1 MITPRH
7 QIVSLAI
14 FISMLLGN
22 NPQASAQKLP
32 DFVSQTPQAAALSKY
47 SEYPVSNFTGVPS
60 INVPLYTIESGDISL
75 PIGLNYHAGGFKV
88 SEEASWVGLGW
99 TLTANGLIT
108 RTVNGVDDFNGSVAA
123 GITPYHSAP
132 KIVDIVNGCPGPT
145 SGPNWR
151 VCDIPGANNFINP
164 NERYPTVS
172 FQRHNLAMVNGAIE
186 DYSGYQNSLFDW
198 EPDMY
203 SINIMGLNG
212 KFVMDQDKNVH
223 FLEKQDIEVKKTTNG
238 WMARSN
244 DGFQY
249 YFENKESSQ
258 NFYGRESNGSWY
270 ITKIVSPTKREM
282 KFFYEQDAFFS
293 WQKSYNEVMASIVSG
308 SVDIPPVVDY
318 HTQDV
323 KTQNVYL
330 TRIEFDN
337 GYAVFTR
344 DTNLREDLKDAKRLK
359 TIQIYNTNNKLIK
372 EFELTSSYFNS
383 NSPQRGYIA
392 KLGTI
397 TDADYSFYQKRLK
410 LDHIIERNGTES
422 KKTQFKYAALNLPN
436 KDSFSQ
442 DHWGYYNGQNNTNL
456 IASFEGDLPNEVYTI
471 GVSSSGGI
479 NSCGVDFSQGNTSL
493 PLYTR
498 FNSSNRDTNPATVN
512 ANVLQEII
520 YPTGGKTTFEF
531 EANQYKPAATG
542 GYDSYQYIDISQ
554 TLSKN
559 ARPGAPDLLM
569 PSTPSPFT
577 FTLPAHVS
585 VNIPKIEFII
595 TGPSPVTIS
604 NDMWAEIKSPKYNKQ
619 YFAYNFSAASGNAVT
634 DDILPVNIASP
645 ITLSLNIPELDRYQ
659 YATIKFSCRLKVEM
673 NSTKQAG
680 GLRVKSISHVDG
692 TNSQNDMTKT
702 YNYNDTNPNQQGA
715 ITNDTYGILKT
726 PVRYWGGT
734 YGTPATACRTTIT
747 FASSNTNSMS
757 LSQFNH
763 IGYSKVIEYVG
774 KNKEL
779 GRTEYIYINN
789 PNMTFNF
796 TCTPPGVPSSVNWIQ
811 DGKLSLKSVYNNTN
825 KMVYEESN
833 GYQMLSEKVIKSIYQ
848 DGFSSSPAATWGTQN
863 WYGYGIFHYCPI
875 FSRWE
880 PLTRSQK
887 RTYNLNDNNYSE
899 TTSTYEYNPENLLPS
914 LITTTDS
921 NGNTLKTK
929 NYYPNEVNNNNYT
942 SVLGT
947 ALSVSEYEAI
957 NQLKRTKDN
966 AGGNGDFKTA
976 SPLQVD
982 TYENQDLLSRQRTN
996 FKTLGNITLP
1006 ATMQTSK
1013 ANDLLENRIV
1023 YHRYDSKGNPIE
1035 ISNVAGVHIVYLWG
1049 YNNLYPVAKIENT
1062 TYAAIEALADF
1073 GTGFFIK
1080 YGLSPAQEVA
1090 LRAIPNAMITTF
1102 THEPL
1107 VGLTSVTDPK
1117 GYKTTYEYDSFNRLS
1132 QVKDKDGNILNKNEY
1147 KYKN

>member
-14 FISMLLGN
+14 FISILLGN

-99 TLTANGLIT
+99 TLTANGVIT
-108 RTVNGVDDFNGSVAA
+108 RTVNGVDDFNGSVGS
-123 GITPYHSAP
+123 GIALPYHNAP
-132 KIVDIVNGCPGPT
+132 KIIDIVGGCPFFLPVDPHDPGCN
-145 SGPNWR
+145 G
-151 VCDIPGANNFINP
+151 VFGANNFATSD
-164 NERYPTVS
+164 ERFPSYS
-172 FQRHNLAMVNGAIE
+172 GSRSNFALVNGQVI
-186 DYSGYQNSLFDW
+186 DYSGYQNLLFDW

-223 FLEKQDIEVKKTTNG
+223 FLDKQDIEVKKTTNG

-293 WQKSYNEVMASIVSG
+293 WQKSYSEVAPQIYAGNIDVP
-308 SVDIPPVVDY
+308 ITIDY

-344 DTNLREDLKDAKRLK
+344 DTNPREDLKDAKRLK

-397 TDADYSFYQKRLK
+397 SDADYSFYQKRLK

-436 KDSFSQ
+436 KDSFNQ

-456 IASFEGDLPNEVYTI
+456 IPTFEGDLPLKHYIFSNGTTFSPPHCDYLGGYILNYFYTK
-471 GVSSSGGI
+471 
-479 NSCGVDFSQGNTSL
+479 
-493 PLYTR
+493 Y
-498 FNSSNRDTNPATVN
+498 NSSNRETNPATVN
-512 ANVLQEII
+512 ASVLQEII

-531 EANQYKPAATG
+531 EVNEYDALAAG
-542 GYDSYQYIDISQ
+542 GEDGYQYIDFSQ

-559 ARPGAPDLLM
+559 ARPGAPDLLV

-577 FTLPAHVS
+577 FTLPTYVS
-585 VNIPKIEFII
+585 VNNPKIEFII
-595 TGPSPVTIS
+595 TGPPPVTIS

-619 YFAYNFSAASGNAVT
+619 YFAYNFSAASGNAIT
-634 DDILPVNIASP
+634 DDILPVNIVSP

-659 YATIKFSCRLKVEM
+659 YATIKFSCRLKVKI
-673 NSTKQAG
+673 SKKQAG
-680 GLRVKSISHVDG
+680 GLRVKNITHIDV
-692 TNSQNDMTKT
+692 TNSQNNMTKT
-702 YNYNDTNPNQQGA
+702 YGYNNTNPNLQGV
-715 ITNDTYGILKT
+715 INNESYGILKT
-726 PVRYWGGT
+726 PVRYWSMS
-734 YGTPATACRTTIT
+734 YATPASSCDAALS
-747 FASSNTNSMS
+747 FASSNANSLS
-757 LSQFNH
+757 LSQFSH
-763 IGYSKVIEYVG
+763 VGYSKVIEYIG

-779 GRTEYIYINN
+779 GKTEYTYTNS
-789 PNMTFNF
+789 PNISFNF
-796 TCTPPGVPSSVNWIQ
+796 DFTPTGLPNTVSQIQ
-811 DGKLSLKSVYNNTN
+811 EGKLSLKSIYNNAN

-848 DGFSSSPAATWGTQN
+848 DGFDGGGGQTA
-863 WYGYGIFHYCPI
+863 WYGNGAFHYYPI
-875 FSRWE
+875 FSRWV

-1013 ANDLLENRIV
+1013 ANDPLENRIV